1 MLHQHDNEIRTS
13 ILIRRPKSMVL
24 DFEEGEWTG
33 VDEEEGA
40 PGLDSETHTS
50 KSDGNDE
57 FDNLVARYFS
67 DVRQFSLL
75 SRNEERELWFR
86 IERAHQQVRRAL
98 YTSPTTLPILT
109 RHWHQ
114 LDLDEIALDQVLL
127 QAGETEEEI
136 AGNRARFGASVIRL
150 QDIAGQLRKL
160 RGRCRVTSRS
170 TTKRRALRQ
179 ERVKLWHQ
187 WINTCEDIEFH
198 PQVYEAI
205 RLTLDTSHH
214 QQPDDHVVH
223 TAFSAWSHAQR
234 RLAIAKAQ
242 MTRCN
247 LRLVIHV
254 ANRYRGRGVPF
265 LDLIQEGNIGLM
277 RALEKFEHRRGLKFV
292 TYAHWWVRQAISRA
306 ITEQYRTVRL
316 PNHVVERKNKL
327 RTAADRLWGVNGRPA
342 NAQELGTELGWTPQ
356 EVEDLQTAVQPIVR
370 LHQPVA
376 DDGSMLSDILEDLQA
391 PKPDDLLAEEQ
402 LHNRIEDCLA
412 SLSER
417 EAFILRLRFGLASEH
432 AHTLQEI
439 ADILGLSRERVR
451 QLERQAFDKLRQPH
465 RSAILAD
472 FASA

>member
-1 MLHQHDNEIRTS
+1 MLHQRNSSYPAST
-13 ILIRRPKSMVL
+13 LIQRPNTITF
-24 DFEEGEWTG
+24 DFDDAEWTE
-33 VDEEEGA
+33 VDSEEETM
-40 PGLDSETHTS
+40 GLDSETEKK
-50 KSDGNDE
+50 KSASDDE

-75 SRNEERELWFR
+75 NRDEEKDLWFR

-98 YTSPTTLPILT
+98 YMSPVTLPALT
-109 RHWHQ
+109 RLRRQ
-114 LDLDEIALDQVLL
+114 LDLNEIPLKQVLL
-127 QAGETEEEI
+127 DPGDTEEETAERHDQFI
-136 AGNRARFGASVIRL
+136 ARVTRL
-150 QDIAGQLRKL
+150 HELSGQLHKL
-160 RGRCRVTSRS
+160 RTQCRDTSCS
-170 TTKRRALRQ
+170 MAKRRTLRKK
-179 ERVKLWHQ
+179 RVKLWHQ
-187 WINTCEDIEFH
+187 WIDTCEAIELH
-198 PQVYEAI
+198 PQVYETI
-205 RLTLDTSHH
+205 RTALDATHH
-214 QQPDDHVVH
+214 YEADNHVAHVAYH
-223 TAFSAWSHAQR
+223 AWSQAQR
-234 RLAIAKAQ
+234 RLTLAKAQ
-242 MTRCN
+242 MTRSN

-342 NAQELGTELGWTPQ
+342 NIQELSDELGWRPR
-356 EVEDLQTAVQPIVR
+356 EVEDLQSAVQPIVR
-370 LHQPVA
+370 LQQPVA
-376 DDGSMLSDILEDLQA
+376 EDGSILADILEDHQA
-391 PKPDDLLAEEQ
+391 PKPYELLAEDQ
-402 LHNRIEDCLA
+402 LHHCIATCLS

-417 EAFILRLRFGLASEH
+417 EAFILRLRFGIETEQ

-451 QLERQAFDKLRQPH
+451 QLERQAFEKLRQPH
-465 RSAILAD
+465 RSALLSD